1 MSGIAR
7 VIFGIVERVL
17 EIDSRILWQ
26 RDGFFVTVSSLPVEI
41 PVPDPDQGNG
51 RPVRQM
57 RRQFHILAKIMG
69 MRSDSGELDVARP
82 HNLPFHDV
90 SRIAPRKATVRAAP
104 RCRRAASVS
113 AAT

>member
-1 MSGIAR
+1 MSGIAW

-57 RRQFHILAKIMG
+57 RRHFHILAKIMG
-69 MRSDSGELDVARP
+69 MRSDSGELDVARQ
-82 HNLPFHDV
+82 HNLPFPDLVRSARSNVDV
-90 SRIAPRKATVRAAP
+90 RPEHECVRE
-104 RCRRAASVS
+104 SS
-113 AAT
+113 LL